1 MASHIDIE
9 ISIFMIDNEHKE
21 VARVRRILCKYNE
34 IVKRKGALAP
44 FLSSNTLNRLTSNY
58 QLYFSNISSRE

>member
-1 MASHIDIE
+1 MVSHIDIE
-9 ISIFMIDNEHKE
+9 ISIFMIDINEHKE

-34 IVKRKGALAP
+34 IVKRKGALAS

-58 QLYFSNISSRE
+58 QL